1 MRQIR
6 IYQPGDYVSTDVIPL
21 SPEASHHVRTVLRMQ
36 LGQPLVLFPGDNREF
51 AAVIVKIANK
61 TVFVE
66 IGQARYVS
74 RESPLAIHLAQAI
87 SKGDRMEMVIQKAV
101 ELGVKSITPLITGRA
116 VVKLNQERMER
127 KLAQWQAIVSA
138 ACEQSGRNQL
148 PQVNPILQLSEYLQQ
163 PLTPLKFVLHP
174 NAQKTWRH
182 YPHQATELTVLI
194 GPEGGFSE
202 EEISRIFTRNFEPLA
217 LGPRVL
223 RTETAAMTSLSVLQ
237 AVWGDL

>member
-6 IYQPGDYVSTDVIPL
+6 IYQPGAYENKDLLPL
-21 SPEASHHVRTVLRMQ
+21 SASASHHVKSVLRMQ
-36 LGQPLVLFPGDNREF
+36 EGEQLVLFPGDNREF
-51 AAVIVKIANK
+51 EAVISRIQGKI
-61 TVFVE
+61 VHVCV
-66 IGQARYVS
+66 GQERYVN
-74 RESPLAIHLAQAI
+74 RESSLCIHLAQGI

-101 ELGVKSITPLITGRA
+101 ELGVQSITPLITERA

-127 KLAQWQAIVSA
+127 KLAQWQAMVVA

-148 PQVNPILQLSEYLQQ
+148 PQVNPILQLSEYLQR

-174 NAQKTWRH
+174 NTQKTWRH
-182 YPHQATELTVLI
+182 YQHQAQALTVLI

-202 EEISRIFTRNFEPLA
+202 EEINQIVAQHFEPLT

-223 RTETAAMTSLSVLQ
+223 RTETAAITTLGVLQ